1 MSRAMAGKE
10 TSLVVVRT
18 ELRHALSGRHEHS
31 PTDQQT
37 SGKQAKRTDAGP
49 YSPRDQ
55 EKFLQRVTCVE
66 EIDADHIR
74 CMPKSFHNYCF
85 HKLPVTTLLVLNPVV
100 PCCLACTCGRACRC
114 RRLVDTCATLS
125 HSEILSDV
133 AAARAHG
140 RHFLKKEKK
149 KILNKNQ
156 PGVRIAEISL
166 YQLMTW
172 VEKACRGRKE

>member
-18 ELRHALSGRHEHS
+18 ELRYALSGRYEHS

-114 RRLVDTCATLS
+114 TRLVDTCATLS

-166 YQLMTW
+166 YQPMTC
-172 VEKACRGRKE
+172 VEKVCRERNE